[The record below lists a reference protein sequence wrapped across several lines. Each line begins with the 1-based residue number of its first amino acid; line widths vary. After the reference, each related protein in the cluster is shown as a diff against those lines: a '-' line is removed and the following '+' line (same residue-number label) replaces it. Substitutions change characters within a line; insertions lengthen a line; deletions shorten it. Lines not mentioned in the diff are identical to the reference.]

1 MRSAAIFLLSAAPI
15 FAGGALSGR
24 RAPGFSLPDVQQFQ
38 QHDPQDYRGKILLV
52 DLMQT
57 NCPHCARFS
66 EILEEVVKKYAGKV
80 AVLAL
85 VNPPDTPAMVTNYI
99 AAHKVTV
106 PILFDC
112 GQAAG
117 SYLKATPQNQSFTL
131 PHVFLIDQQGMI
143 RNDFEYGPA
152 DRDIFEGRAL
162 FNEIDRMLAGGGAS
176 PKTKR

>member
-1 MRSAAIFLLSAAPI
+1 MTRSALVLLLAAASA

-24 RAPGFSLPDVQQFQ
+24 RAPGFSLPDTKHFQ
-38 QHDPQDYRGKILLV
+38 QYDPQDYRGKVLLI

-80 AVLAL
+80 AAL
-85 VNPPDTPAMVTNYI
+85 SIVNPPDSPAMVANYI
-99 AAHKVTV
+99 TVHKVTV

-117 SYLKATPQNQSFTL
+117 SYLKATPQNQSFSL
-131 PHVFLIDQQGMI
+131 PHVFLIDPQGMI
-143 RNDFEYGPA
+143 RNDFEYGPQ
-152 DRDIFEGRAL
+152 DREIFEGRAL
-162 FNEIDRMLAGGGAS
+162 FTEIDRMLGAGA
-176 PKTKR
+176 KAKK